1 MPSCHSFSIPPISQA
16 SPGTGVAAF
25 TNALTTVR
33 GEKQQ
38 KTDLIPH
45 HLSQSS
51 FKSAWVFI
59 RYTRR
64 VAEKKVPTVSVF
76 KKKKLSG
83 LGLCARLLTTRISS
97 LIDNSPHL
105 LKQWFVP
112 VITISKPNKTCWCS
126 LIISTGLKIKIN
138 STVYILINTKTIDI
152 SEFWN

>member
-1 MPSCHSFSIPPISQA
+1 MPSCHSFSVPPISQA
-16 SPGTGVAAF
+16 SPGTGVATS

-38 KTDLIPH
+38 KTGLIPH

-51 FKSAWVFI
+51 FKSAWIFM

-64 VAEKKVPTVSVF
+64 VAVKKGPTVSVF
-76 KKKKLSG
+76 KKNLSG
-83 LGLCARLLTTRISS
+83 VGLCARLLTTWISS
-97 LIDNSPHL
+97 LIDSSPHL
-105 LKQWFVP
+105 HKQWSVP

-126 LIISTGLKIKIN
+126 LIISTGLKIKIH